1 MMTKREFE
9 DAVEEHLQ
17 RFRKPDGYCLHCQR
31 PANRYHPVG
40 PITVT
45 VSEPDDGDEI
55 WTHEFCCWECIAHWF
70 ARQAGG
76 DFVGVQQ

>member
-1 MMTKREFE
+1 MTKQHFE
-9 DAVEEHLQ
+9 SAVEEHLQ

-40 PITVT
+40 PVVVT
-45 VSEPDDGDEI
+45 VSAPDDGDEI